1 MLKTRLFWM
10 GLLLALVAGSL
21 IFWRTIGLPYVA
33 VAETD
38 PHFLAYEAYALLGL
52 LTAML
57 IGGIWKREEGVVIV
71 GVVGVMLALP
81 VYFFAL
87 ERGSAAAHDVAGAI
101 AATWR
106 LAAYYDAF
114 LYAAFAPTLLSFA
127 TSSAGRMRASVLSLA
142 GVVGAMVLVRMATAE
157 SYAVLGAVSTDWACI
172 AGALVALGIAA
183 YLLDRSAPTP
193 QASH

>member
-38 PHFLAYEAYALLGL
+38 PQLLAYEAYALLGL

-57 IGGIWKREEGVVIV
+57 IGGIWKREEGVIV
-71 GVVGVMLALP
+71 TGVTGIMVALP
-81 VYFFAL
+81 AYFFAL
-87 ERGSAAAHDVAGAI
+87 KQGFAPGHDIAGAI
-101 AATWR
+101 ATTWVW
-106 LAAYYDAF
+106 AAYYDAL

-127 TSSAGRMRASVLSLA
+127 RYSAGRMRASVLSLS
-142 GVVGAMVLVRMATAE
+142 GVIGALALVRMATAGTQ
-157 SYAVLGAVSTDWACI
+157 SLSGSVSMDWAYI
-172 AGALVALGIAA
+172 GGALVVLGIAA
-183 YLLDRSAPTP
+183 YFLDRGIPVA